1 MKLKRISTV
10 IAAAVISFT
19 MAAPITVH
27 ADEWVKTDSGYMYEY
42 DDGTTADKGW
52 LTIGKDKYYI
62 QKDGTR
68 KTGWL
73 KTTSAKYYFG
83 KDGKM
88 YKSKWLK
95 LKDGTKY
102 YLCSSGKAA
111 VDCTIKISGKSYTFD
126 ENGKLVTKATT
137 TKKKTDSASNST
149 KKSTSNSNK
158 TTTSLSKSNSKTIY
172 VTETGKRYHYDGTCN
187 GGTYYKSTLE
197 AAKDRGL
204 TPCKKCVG

>member
-1 MKLKRISTV
+1 MKLKRISAV

-19 MAAPITVH
+19 MAAPMNVH
-27 ADEWVKTDSGYMYEY
+27 ADEWVKTDSGYVYEY
-42 DDGTTADKGW
+42 DDGTTAEKGW
-52 LTIGKDKYYI
+52 LTVGKDKYYI

-73 KTTSAKYYFG
+73 KTTSSKYYFG

-102 YLCSSGKAA
+102 YLRSSGKAA

-126 ENGKLVTKATT
+126 ENGKLITKTT
-137 TKKKTDSASNST
+137 TKKAESKPSSSKKTT
-149 KKSTSNSNK
+149 NSNK
-158 TTTSLSKSNSKTIY
+158 TASSSSKSNSKTIY
-172 VTETGKRYHYDGTCN
+172 VTETGKKYHYDSTCN

-197 AAKDRGL
+197 DAKDRGL
-204 TPCKKCVG
+204 TPCKKCIG